1 MKTRDPLARGSYST
15 IHIGALLAS
24 QTRVLSARNPIF
36 SVIIASDFPIALG
49 GRLIKRIGL
58 LRAYR
63 THVYVAPV
71 RLILGIVDSDVQIPF
86 PARVGCLC
94 VCMLKNVLTLTSNF
108 RTSCVRVREFDP
120 PFKFSTRQASDRDP
134 LQEDHPDG

>member
-1 MKTRDPLARGSYST
+1 MYL
-15 IHIGALLAS
+15 GALYIHKR
-24 QTRVLSARNPIF
+24 QVLNARNPIF
-36 SVIIASDFPIALG
+36 SAIIAFDFPIALG

-63 THVYVAPV
+63 THAYVAPF
-71 RLILGIVDSDVQIPF
+71 RLILRVVDSDVQIPF
-86 PARVGCLC
+86 PA
-94 VCMLKNVLTLTSNF
+94 CMCACIDTFRNVLTLTSNF